1 LRLDDVQFELRPLQ
15 PRASPAWIVC
25 AVVVE
30 SALRR
35 LYPVSCA
42 LQIGNG
48 VLPRLR
54 PRAFPARSLRRHP
67 GENGRLEL
75 LRGRHWATP
84 ICLRFGDRASL
95 AEPPQHCKRDYDH
108 AIADYNQAFRLD
120 PNLAIAFNSRGQ
132 AYANKGDYDRATGDY
147 NGSIRL
153 DPKYA
158 PTFNNRATSYVE
170 KRDYDRATADYS
182 EAIRLDPKY
191 AFALNNPGL
200 AYADKRDYDRAVGD
214 FSETI
219 RLDPKLAIAFYGR
232 ANTYR
237 EKGDRDRAIEDF
249 REARAG
255 TE

>member
-1 LRLDDVQFELRPLQ
+1 VQCELRPLQ
-15 PRASPAWIVC
+15 PRASPVWIVR

-42 LQIGNG
+42 LQIGNS
-48 VLPRLR
+48 VLPRLQ

-67 GENGRLEL
+67 CENGRLEL

-84 ICLRFGDRASL
+84 IFPRLGDRASL
-95 AEPPQHCKRDYDH
+95 AEPPQHC
-108 AIADYNQAFRLD
+108 
-120 PNLAIAFNSRGQ
+120 
-132 AYANKGDYDRATGDY
+132 
-147 NGSIRL
+147 
-153 DPKYA
+153 
-158 PTFNNRATSYVE
+158 

-191 AFALNNPGL
+191 AFALNNRGL
-200 AYADKRDYDRAVGD
+200 AYGDKRDYDGAVSD